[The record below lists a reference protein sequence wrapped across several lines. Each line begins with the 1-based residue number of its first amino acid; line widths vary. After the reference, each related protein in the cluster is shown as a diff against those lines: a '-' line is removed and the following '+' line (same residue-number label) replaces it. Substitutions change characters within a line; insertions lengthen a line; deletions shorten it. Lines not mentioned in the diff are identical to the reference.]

1 MPKNGESALRKISAI
16 LAILMALS
24 GALGFAAG
32 FDWAAVLTSGV
43 FAVAL
48 FAAGVAALRGGD
60 LIYLAAAWALY
71 IGMNL
76 AAYVDVI
83 YAFSQKPSSL
93 TAFGNVLLTMLLA
106 IGVLGLSTSF
116 MAHHKER
123 RN

>member
-1 MPKNGESALRKISAI
+1 MRKISAF

-24 GALGFAAG
+24 GALGFLAG

-48 FAAGVAALRGGD
+48 FVAGINALRGGD
-60 LIYLAAAWALY
+60 LIFLSAAWSLY

-83 YAFSQKPSSL
+83 HVFSQKSAGPSL
-93 TAFGNVLLTMLLA
+93 FGNILLTVLLMVGLIGLA
-106 IGVLGLSTSF
+106 LTFV
-116 MAHHKER
+116 AHNKEVAT
-123 RN
+123 